1 MSDGALCHRCGWQ
14 GIQEI
19 CADCADGATSGDRGS
34 DGGNLTITAAPGIIV
49 IAGDPAMIERAI
61 AKHRG
66 VLVIGDDLPRRV
78 LQDIKAMAPLEY
90 RPEPERSFRDDPTP
104 RSPKQAMRA
113 NRRGRG
119 KRRK

>member
-1 MSDGALCHRCGWQ
+1 M
-14 GIQEI
+14 
-19 CADCADGATSGDRGS
+19 T
-34 DGGNLTITAAPGIIV
+34 TPTAIIIV
-49 IAGDPAMIERAI
+49 GAPAVVERAI
-61 AKHRG
+61 AKHPGIFVIEDRLPSI
-66 VLVIGDDLPRRV
+66 VLKNMR
-78 LQDIKAMAPLEY
+78 AMAPLEY